1 MTTQTQYRPQLR
13 LDEQPLVDAVLE
25 ELLHDVE
32 RAKAQLVDAKGY
44 VEDYL
49 DQAGIVGEYRCGPDR
64 FTVKNKRGWTLSV
77 PKAKSR

>member
-49 DQAGIVGEYRCGPDR
+49 DQNGIVGEYRCGPYR
-64 FTVKNKRGWTLSV
+64 FTVKTKRGWTLSV